1 MTSASLA
8 CDHCG
13 DIAIEVARV
22 HFLDGEGTKCTSCGM
37 PGHVVVCGDDEDPD
51 LNPVYWSDTQEAG
64 VYCTRADCEECT
76 EMRIEEGNAKAPSP
90 APEAKR

>member
-1 MTSASLA
+1 MTAALS

-13 DIAIEVARV
+13 DIAIEVDRAY
-22 HFLDGEGTKCTSCGM
+22 FLDDEGAACASCGM

-64 VYCTRADCEECT
+64 VYCTRAACEECA
-76 EMRIEEGNAKAPSP
+76 EMRIEDVQHKSNGNEQEKSI
-90 APEAKR
+90 